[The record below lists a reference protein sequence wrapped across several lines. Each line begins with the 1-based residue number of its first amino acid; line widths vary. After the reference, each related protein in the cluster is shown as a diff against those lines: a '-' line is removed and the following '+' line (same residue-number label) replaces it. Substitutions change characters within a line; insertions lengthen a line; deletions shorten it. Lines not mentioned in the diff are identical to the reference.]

1 MLGNNLLCT
10 GMKVEESVKYLHYTS
25 LVIDIKMNK
34 SVFNITIIYAQWRNL
49 AKSMIFYLDKKNVKN
64 DSNLK
69 QWLHLKN

>member
-34 SVFNITIIYAQWRNL
+34 SVFNITIIYAQ
-49 AKSMIFYLDKKNVKN
+49 
-64 DSNLK
+64 
-69 QWLHLKN
+69 